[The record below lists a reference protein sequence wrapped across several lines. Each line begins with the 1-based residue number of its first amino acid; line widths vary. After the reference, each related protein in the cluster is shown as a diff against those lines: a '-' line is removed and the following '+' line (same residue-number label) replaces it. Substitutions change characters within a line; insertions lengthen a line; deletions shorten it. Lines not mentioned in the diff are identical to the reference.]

1 MLSEIFLSYIQR
13 LVATKSG
20 KTKKKKTK
28 VRKNGGFEKYQEKS
42 GNFI

>member
-20 KTKKKKTK
+20 KTKKKKDK
-28 VRKNGGFEKYQEKS
+28 SQEKW
-42 GNFI
+42 GF